1 MLSVNL
7 LLFYT
12 ENHMD
17 FHFTVCN
24 NCEGQSKRNAS
35 YYLSMN
41 ILDHFILDAAV
52 LLDGWWH
59 HNWF

>member
-1 MLSVNL
+1 MLTMNLL

-24 NCEGQSKRNAS
+24 NCEGHSERNTS
-35 YYLSMN
+35 SYLSPY
-41 ILDHFILDAAV
+41 ILFLHQ
-52 LLDGWWH
+52 
-59 HNWF
+59 

>member
-1 MLSVNL
+1 MLTIN

-24 NCEGQSKRNAS
+24 ICEGQSERNAS
-35 YYLSMN
+35 YYLS
-41 ILDHFILDAAV
+41 LYV
-52 LLDGWWH
+52 LFLRQ
-59 HNWF
+59 